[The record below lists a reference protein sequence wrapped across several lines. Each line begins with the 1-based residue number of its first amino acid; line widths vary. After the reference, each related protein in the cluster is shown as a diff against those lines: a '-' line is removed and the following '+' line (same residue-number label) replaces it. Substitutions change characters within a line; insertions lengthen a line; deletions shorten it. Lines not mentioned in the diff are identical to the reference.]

1 MRELVVSHISWVAL
15 HLVLVSRCEQWKV
28 LIVNV
33 KRGGRKDHEVARAM
47 RRLGRP
53 SRSGRHV
60 LWSESGRRSP
70 PSGFERWT
78 NRLPARSLA
87 PCVRI
92 DRLFARRSRSDTTG
106 GRPSVHEDGAADRTT
121 FRTNALPHYGW
132 ERVGCVIFN
141 RQLPAHGIHETTV
154 YVRRSRS
161 SCRECPP
168 AADGISSLDR
178 PGPPPVGA
186 HTDADARR
194 H

>member
-1 MRELVVSHISWVAL
+1 M
-15 HLVLVSRCEQWKV
+15 VLVSRCEQWKV

-141 RQLPAHGIHETTV
+141 RQLPATASMRRPFMYGGAAAAVGNAHLQPTAFRHWTGQGLHRLERTPMQMHGGTDT
-154 YVRRSRS
+154 
-161 SCRECPP
+161 
-168 AADGISSLDR
+168 ASLW
-178 PGPPPVGA
+178 GSLFSL
-186 HTDADARR
+186 AR
-194 H
+194 